1 MNFNI
6 AVLAGDG
13 IGPEI
18 SRQAVA
24 VMKAVCQ
31 VAGHSVK
38 FTDALVGAAAIDA
51 VGDPFPPETE
61 KLCLD
66 SDAILFSAVGDPKYD
81 LDPKSAPNR
90 DCSSCAKSWD
100 FSPISAR
107 CRHSHLCF
115 TSLRCGLNW
124 SPVPILSA

>member
-6 AVLAGDG
+6 AVLPGDG

-18 SRQAVA
+18 SRQGTA

-31 VAGHSVK
+31 VAGYSVN
-38 FTDALVGAAAIDA
+38 FTEAPVGAAAIDA
-51 VGDPFPPETE
+51 VGDPFPEMTE

-81 LDPKSAPNR
+81 LDPNAAVRPE
-90 DCSSCAKSWD
+90 
-100 FSPISAR
+100 
-107 CRHSHLCF
+107 
-115 TSLRCGLNW
+115 
-124 SPVPILSA
+124 

>member
-18 SRQAVA
+18 SRQGVA

-31 VAGHSVK
+31 AAGHSVK
-38 FTDALVGAAAIDA
+38 FTNALVGAAAIDA

-61 KLCLD
+61 KLCLA

-81 LDPKSAPNR
+81 LDP
-90 DCSSCAKSWD
+90 D
-100 FSPISAR
+100 AR
-107 CRHSHLCF
+107 IRPEQ
-115 TSLRCGLNW
+115 GL
-124 SPVPILSA
+124 LAMRKKL